1 MYKETDK
8 SKGITLNS
16 KIILQVIDD
25 IKSKLTKK
33 EVEIYANF
41 HEDLSANK
49 VNAFNKRMKNL
60 KKELKEFYGDDDD
73 KPRPIGFRV
82 PNV

>member
-1 MYKETDK
+1 MAEKNLRDNSPLLKILKNNNAGEIK
-8 SKGITLNS
+8 FWIKFSK
-16 KIILQVIDD
+16 KMILF
-25 IKSKLTKK
+25 S
-33 EVEIYANF
+33 
-41 HEDLSANK
+41 NK

-60 KKELKEFYGDDDD
+60 KEELKEFYGDDPN